1 MTWLTVIS
9 TVLGII
15 ASVISYLKEKK
26 LVDAAIAEVVANN
39 LKASLDEI
47 QRANKVRDA
56 VRADL
61 AANPDKL
68 RAPSADSRD

>member
-9 TVLGII
+9 TVLGLI
-15 ASVISYLKEKK
+15 ATIISYLKERK
-26 LVDAAIAEVVANN
+26 LIGAAIAEVVANN

-61 AANPDKL
+61 AANPGKL
-68 RAPSADSRD
+68 RDPDPNSRT

>member
-15 ASVISYLKEKK
+15 ASIISYLKEKK
-26 LVDAAIAEVVANN
+26 LVDAAIAEVVAHN

-47 QRANKVRDA
+47 QRANKVRAA

-68 RAPSADSRD
+68 RAPDPNSRT

>member
-1 MTWLTVIS
+1 MTWLTVIA

-15 ASVISYLKEKK
+15 ANVISYLKERK

-47 QRANKVRDA
+47 HRANKVRAD

-68 RAPSADSRD
+68 RAPRPDSRD

>member
-1 MTWLTVIS
+1 MTWLTVIA
-9 TVLGII
+9 TVLGIVSSI
-15 ASVISYLKEKK
+15 ISYLKERK
-26 LVDAAIAEVVANN
+26 LIDAAIAEVVANN

-68 RAPSADSRD
+68 RAPNPDSRD

>member
-9 TVLGII
+9 TVLGIL
-15 ASVISYLKEKK
+15 ASVISYLKERK

-61 AANPDKL
+61 TARPERVREPDKN
-68 RAPSADSRD
+68 SRD